1 MNEDEILEKY
11 YYKNPFR
18 KNDDNYSIKK
28 EIYLIGEGKKQKYNL
43 FSWIT
48 GNTEDIWVSA
58 LYLTDK
64 LKPYGLTPQLYY
76 DIVILGI
83 KSTKERPRCRYCE
96 KSVGFKNMSRG
107 YFNFCDLSC
116 TAKWGNKVPS
126 KIKNVSKALTGKKLS
141 KEHRES
147 LSRGAIKRIQRSGLG
162 NSGYY
167 NTRHGK
173 YKPEKSSSEINYCSS
188 WELDFMKY
196 CDRDDNVELMLPVE
210 RIPYRVDGVEKNY
223 LPDFKLK
230 LNTGI
235 IVIIEIK
242 PCRLQYKELNLQ
254 KRIAGKIYARKNG
267 YKYIVLTENQLFNKK
282 RYFYLLDYII

>member
-147 LSRGAIKRIQRSGLG
+147 
-162 NSGYY
+162 
-167 NTRHGK
+167 
-173 YKPEKSSSEINYCSS
+173 
-188 WELDFMKY
+188 
-196 CDRDDNVELMLPVE
+196 
-210 RIPYRVDGVEKNY
+210 
-223 LPDFKLK
+223 
-230 LNTGI
+230 
-235 IVIIEIK
+235 
-242 PCRLQYKELNLQ
+242 
-254 KRIAGKIYARKNG
+254 
-267 YKYIVLTENQLFNKK
+267 
-282 RYFYLLDYII
+282 